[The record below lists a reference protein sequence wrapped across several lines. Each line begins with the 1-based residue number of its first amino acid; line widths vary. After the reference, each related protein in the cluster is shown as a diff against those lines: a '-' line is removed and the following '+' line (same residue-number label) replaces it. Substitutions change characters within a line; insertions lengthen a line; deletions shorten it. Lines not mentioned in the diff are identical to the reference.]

1 MSRAVLIKL
10 ESDRDEETLA
20 PPYGILY
27 LASALEKAGLSVKLI
42 HERGTREAA
51 RRIGRQVIAEKPVFA
66 GFSCLT
72 GPALRA
78 ALEASRLIRHG
89 SSIPVVWGGVHPTL
103 LPEQVLDDGA
113 ADFVVLG
120 EGEETAVELARAL
133 QAGTSGRPDWAAIRG
148 IAFREAGGVKITAPR
163 PLIADLD
170 AYEPAW
176 HLLDRK
182 RYVYR
187 GRYYYSEGGSQL
199 PGEKIAGLI
208 TSRGCPWRCGYC
220 FHETV
225 HRRTFRAHSAERV
238 IAEIATLKAD
248 EGVTT
253 VNFEDAN
260 FFVDRQRALRIVREA
275 GVAWGSSMRA
285 DTFSAWGED
294 FAREISDLGCRE
306 LQIGA
311 ESGSRRVLD
320 LMRKDINPDQ
330 IRESARLGQKYG
342 IRILFSFMMGLP
354 GETREEVMET
364 LALMDALR
372 AVGDK
377 IVTNGPFF
385 YFPFPGTA
393 LYDQAVASGFRPPG
407 RTTDWNFR
415 LWGIHQPLAPY
426 VPRGLRFVEH
436 YRRLAWG
443 GEGRRGSASALL
455 GPLAAAARWRWRK
468 RCFRFPLDYH
478 LPRMFL
484 NLARFL
490 GRRKS
495 GAGRGVGIPC

>member
-1 MSRAVLIKL
+1 MSHAVLIKL
-10 ESDRDEETLA
+10 ESDRDDETPA

-27 LASALEKAGLSVKLI
+27 LASALEKAGLGVKLI
-42 HERGTREAA
+42 HERGTREAV
-51 RRIGRQVIAEKPVFA
+51 RRISREVIADKPLFA
-66 GFSCLT
+66 GFSCIT

-78 ALEASRLIRHG
+78 ALAASRLIKEG
-89 SSIPVVWGGVHPTL
+89 SDIPVVWGGVHPTL
-103 LPEQVLDDGA
+103 LPAQVLNDGG
-113 ADFVVLG
+113 ADIVVLG
-120 EGEETAVELARAL
+120 EGEETIVELAGALRA
-133 QAGTSGRPDWAAIRG
+133 APPGKSSWPDVRG
-148 IAFREAGGVKITAPR
+148 IAFREDGGVRITAPR

-170 AYEPAW
+170 VYAPAW
-176 HLLDRK
+176 HLLDRR
-182 RYVYR
+182 RYIYG

-199 PGEKIAGLI
+199 PGDKIAGLI

-220 FHETV
+220 FHESV

-238 IAEIATLKAD
+238 VAEILGLKAE

-260 FFVDRQRALRIVREA
+260 FFVDKPRALRIVREA

-285 DTFSAWGED
+285 DTFASWGEE
-294 FAREISDLGCRE
+294 FAREIRDLGCRE

-311 ESGSRRVLD
+311 ESGSRRVLH
-320 LMRKDINPDQ
+320 LMRKDITPAQ
-330 IRESARLGQKYG
+330 VRESARLGQKYG

-364 LALMDALR
+364 LALMDELR
-372 AVGDK
+372 GAGDK

-393 LYDQAVASGFRPPG
+393 LHDLAVEKGFRPPG
-407 RTTDWNFR
+407 RTADWNFR

-436 YRRLAWG
+436 YRRMAW
-443 GEGRRGSASALL
+443 EGRRGIAGSSVLI
-455 GPLAAAARWRWRK
+455 GPLARAARWRWRK
-468 RCFRFPLDYH
+468 RFFRFPLDYH
-478 LPRMFL
+478 LPKLFL
-484 NLARFL
+484 NL
-490 GRRKS
+490 GRRLARRKR
-495 GAGRGVGIPC
+495 GAGRGGRIPG